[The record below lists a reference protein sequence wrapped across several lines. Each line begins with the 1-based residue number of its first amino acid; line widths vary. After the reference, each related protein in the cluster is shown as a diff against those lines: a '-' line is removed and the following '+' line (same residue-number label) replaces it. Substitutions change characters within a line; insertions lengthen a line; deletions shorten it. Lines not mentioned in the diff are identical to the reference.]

1 MTSIYRKEMRSYF
14 TNMHGYIF
22 GAFLLLFGG
31 IFFYFTNLM
40 AGYPQFE
47 YSLQTTSFIF
57 LLIVPVV
64 TMKVISEEK
73 HQRTDQLLYSLP
85 ISTTEV
91 VIGKFLALYTVFLIP
106 LAIMCL
112 YPPILGI
119 FGEVNY
125 ASTYSCMLG
134 FFLLGGALLSIGLFI
149 SSLTESQ
156 VIAAVVS
163 FGVVLLCYFMT
174 SLSSAMPSDAVAS
187 VIAFS
192 VVCALVGLCVYV
204 LSKDWWIAG
213 SFALAG
219 EVIVVGAYSINSAA
233 FEGLFPSVVEK
244 LSVYDIY
251 YSFSVGTLELS
262 AIVYYLS
269 VMAVCLFLTV
279 QSLER
284 KRYN

>member
-1 MTSIYRKEMRSYF
+1 
-14 TNMHGYIF
+14 MHGYIF

-40 AGYPQFE
+40 SGYPQFE

-64 TMKVISEEK
+64 TMKCISEEK

-91 VIGKFLALYTVFLIP
+91 VLGKFFALYTVFMIP

-112 YPPILGI
+112 YPSILGI

-125 ASTYSCMLG
+125 ASTYSCIFG

-156 VIAAVVS
+156 VIAAVIS
-163 FGVVLLCYFMT
+163 FGVVLVCYFMT
-174 SLSSAMPSDAVAS
+174 SLASAMPAEAWAS
-187 VIAFS
+187 VVAFS
-192 VVCALVGLCVYV
+192 VVCLLVGVCVYI
-204 LSKDWWIAG
+204 LSKDLWIAG

-219 EVIVVGAYSINSAA
+219 EVIVVFAYTANSKA
-233 FEGLFPSVVEK
+233 FEGLFPAVVEK

-251 YSFSVGTLELS
+251 YSFSIGTLDLG
-262 AIVYYLS
+262 AVVYYLS
-269 VMAVCLFLTV
+269 IMAVCLFLTV

>member
-1 MTSIYRKEMRSYF
+1 
-14 TNMHGYIF
+14 MHGYIF

-31 IFFYFTNLM
+31 IFFYFTNLRG
-40 AGYPQFE
+40 GYPQFE

-64 TMKVISEEK
+64 TMKCISEEK

-91 VIGKFLALYTVFLIP
+91 VLGKFAALYTVFLIP
-106 LAIMCL
+106 MAIMCI

-125 ASTYSCMLG
+125 AATYSCMFG
-134 FFLLGGALLSIGLFI
+134 FLMLGGALLSIGLFI

-163 FGVVLLCYFMT
+163 FGTVLLCYFMT
-174 SLSSAMPSDAVAS
+174 SLSGAMPTDAWAS
-187 VIAFS
+187 VVAFT
-192 VVCALVGLCVYV
+192 VVCVLIGLCVYV
-204 LSKDWWIAG
+204 LCKDWWIAG

-219 EVIVVGAYSINSAA
+219 EVIVVGVYSFKSEL
-233 FEGLFPSVVEK
+233 FEGLFPSVIEK

-251 YSFSVGTLELS
+251 YSFSIGTFDIS
-262 AIVYYLS
+262 AVVYYLS
-269 VMAVCLFLTV
+269 IMAVCLFLTV